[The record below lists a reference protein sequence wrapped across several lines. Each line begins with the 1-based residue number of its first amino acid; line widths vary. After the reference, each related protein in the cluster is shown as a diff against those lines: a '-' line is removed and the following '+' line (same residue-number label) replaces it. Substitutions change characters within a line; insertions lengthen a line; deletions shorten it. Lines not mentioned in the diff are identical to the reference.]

1 MDIDM
6 LIEIN
11 MKINNLKDML
21 LSDVDMPDDIAE
33 YYIDKLNDLEVQKS
47 RMNSFE

>member
-1 MDIDM
+1 MDFDM
-6 LIEIN
+6 LLDIN

-21 LSDVDMPDDIAE
+21 LSDVDMPEDVAE
-33 YYIDKLNDLEVQKS
+33 YYIDKLNDLEFQKS